1 MRHLLILLLFIT
13 ACENSAT
20 ELDSTSD
27 IQRQL
32 PAEEISILKNAEH
45 EFLTLELKAMTPFTK
60 GTIILIPDWSQHAV
74 SPRAINHLRTNF
86 IDYGW
91 NTIAMMVPEPLAS
104 VDSETLLSYQTDF
117 QGRLAEVLKR
127 AAAKPGNV
135 IIVAQGSSGA
145 LINNMLQSEQLTA
158 PQGLVLLSAYL
169 QDVKLNQAVSL
180 AISQHKVPTLDILHH
195 QDNSIVS
202 ASSKVRLQLTRKSMK
217 ELYRQRVLLGNIDDE
232 PDWLFKE
239 VYGWLTYIGY

>member
-1 MRHLLILLLFIT
+1 MRHILLFFLFIT
-13 ACENSAT
+13 PFYGSST
-20 ELDSTSD
+20 ELDATGD
-27 IQRQL
+27 IQRQM
-32 PAEEISILKNAEH
+32 AADEISMLKNAEQ

-60 GTIILIPDWSQHAV
+60 GTVILIPDWSQHAA
-74 SPRAINHLRTNF
+74 SPRAINHLRSTLV
-86 IDYGW
+86 DYGW
-91 NTIAMMVPEPLAS
+91 NTIAMMVAEPLAT
-104 VDSETLLSYQTDF
+104 VDSESLLSYQTEF

-127 AAAKPGNV
+127 AATKPGNV

-145 LINNMLQSEQLTA
+145 LINNMLQAEQLTA

-169 QDVKLNQAVSL
+169 QDPKLNQAVSL

-195 QDNSIVS
+195 DDNPIVA
-202 ASSKVRLQLTRKSMK
+202 ASSKIRLQLTRKSMK
-217 ELYRQRVLLGNIDDE
+217 ELYRQRILLGDIDDE

>member
-1 MRHLLILLLFIT
+1 M
-13 ACENSAT
+13 AT
-20 ELDSTSD
+20 D
-27 IQRQL
+27 
-32 PAEEISILKNAEH
+32 EISMLKNAEQ

-60 GTIILIPDWSQHAV
+60 GTVILIPDWSQHAA
-74 SPRAINHLRTNF
+74 SPRAINHLRNTLV
-86 IDYGW
+86 DYGW
-91 NTIAMMVPEPLAS
+91 NTIAMMVAEPLAT
-104 VDSETLLSYQTDF
+104 VDSESLLSYQTEF

-127 AAAKPGNV
+127 AATKPGNV

-145 LINNMLQSEQLTA
+145 LINNMLQAEQLTA

-169 QDVKLNQAVSL
+169 QDPKLNQAVSL

-195 QDNSIVS
+195 DDNSIVA
-202 ASSKVRLQLTRKSMK
+202 ASSKIRLQLTRKSMK
-217 ELYRQRVLLGNIDDE
+217 ELYRQRILLGDIDDE